1 MKYFKGGGGSSAPTE
16 TTVTQTDLPEYV
28 QPYFERL
35 LKRGEAESN
44 QPYSTYGGE
53 RIAYFSP
60 DELTSQA
67 MTRGYAQ
74 AGTPQEYQLASQR
87 AAMLG
92 GPYGS
97 GYQADYLG
105 NTYDAQ
111 GYGSGYQAGLVG
123 SGYQAGQQREAYDA
137 QAYQPGYQA
146 GLVGSGYDAR
156 DLGLGF
162 GARGLQ
168 SGYQAQDNYS
178 TYNPL
183 ARASQYQAGD
193 VGPSYTPLGYEE
205 NISRFMSPYQ
215 QAVTD
220 VAKREATR
228 QSEMMA
234 DKTADAATQS
244 GGLGGYREAIM
255 QAERERNLATQLED
269 IQTKGSQAAFQSAQQ
284 QLAAERATGLGAA
297 QFGLQQFTA
306 SEQARQAQE
315 QMQQQAFQAGESAR
329 QKAAEMGMTARQ
341 QNQAARQAEEQFR
354 QSAFAQT
361 EKSREAQERFRQS
374 AYQAGE
380 SARQEAAKLGLS
392 AAQQNEAARQAQ
404 EKFAQSGFQLTEGSY
419 QKQAEIDLKRYQA
432 GEQARQA
439 AAKLGLTAAQQNEA
453 ARQAQEKFMQSAYA
467 ASEKSFQEQGRQD
480 IAAYQAREAARQAQ
494 EKLGQSAYDMSQR
507 YGLASVDAL
516 RGVGGDIT
524 DDVRQRIAA
533 LQGIGQQQRAM
544 QQASMDM
551 GYQDFL
557 RQQGYSQQQ
566 LGFLAGLLRG
576 VPVTPQQ
583 NISTYQQ
590 QPGLFQTAVGAGLQG
605 LGLYRGMAG

>member
-1 MKYFKGGGGSSAPTE
+1 MGGRSGGSSAPTE

-44 QPYSTYGGE
+44 QPYTPYQGE
-53 RIAYFSP
+53 RLAYFSP
-60 DELTSQA
+60 DELTSQG

-146 GLVGSGYDAR
+146 Q
-156 DLGLGF
+156 
-162 GARGLQ
+162 GLQ
-168 SGYQAQDNYS
+168 SGYRAQDNFS
-178 TYNPL
+178 TYNPN
-183 ARASQYQAGD
+183 ARQSGYQAGQ
-193 VGPSYTPLGYEE
+193 VGPAFQQLGYEE
-205 NISRFMSPYQ
+205 NIDRFMSPYQ

-220 VAKREATR
+220 IQKREATR
-228 QSEMMA
+228 QSEMMG
-234 DKTADAATQS
+234 DKTADAAAMS

-255 QAERERNLATQLED
+255 QSERERNLGTQLSD
-269 IQTKGSQAAFQSAQQ
+269 IQAKGSQAAFQSAQQ
-284 QLAAERATGLGAA
+284 QLAAERTAGLDASR
-297 QFGLQQFTA
+297 FGLQQFTA
-306 SEQARQAQE
+306 GEQARQAQE
-315 QMQQQAFQAGESAR
+315 QMQQQAFQVSEAAR

-341 QNQAARQAEEQFR
+341 QNQAARQAEEQYR

-361 EKSREAQERFRQS
+361 ES
-374 AYQAGE
+374 
-380 SARQEAAKLGLS
+380 
-392 AAQQNEAARQAQ
+392 ARQAQ
-404 EKFAQSGFQLTEGSY
+404 EKFGQSGFQLTEGSY

-432 GEQARQA
+432 GEAAKQA
-439 AAKLGLTAAQQNEA
+439 ASKLGLTAAQQNEA

-467 ASEKSFQEQGRQD
+467 TSEKSFQEQGRQD

-494 EKLGQSAYDMSQR
+494 EKYGQSAYDMSQR

-516 RGVGGDIT
+516 RGVGGEIQ

-533 LQGIGQQQRAM
+533 LQGVGQGNRAM

-557 RQQGYSQQQ
+557 RQQNYSNQQ
-566 LGFLAGLLRG
+566 LSQLAGLLRG

-583 NISTYQQ
+583 QISTYQQ

-605 LGLYRGMAG
+605 LGLYRGMS

>member
-168 SGYQAQDNYS
+168 SQYQAQDNYS
-178 TYNPL
+178 TYNPFS
-183 ARASQYQAGD
+183 RASQYQAGQ
-193 VGPSYTPLGYEE
+193 VGPAYTPLRYEE

-419 QKQAEIDLKRYQA
+419 QKQAEIDLKRYEA

>member
-1 MKYFKGGGGSSAPTE
+1 MRYFKGGGGSSAPTE

-44 QPYSTYGGE
+44 QQYTPYQGE
-53 RIAYFSP
+53 RLAYFSP
-60 DELTSQA
+60 DELASQG

-87 AAMLG
+87 AAQLG
-92 GPYGS
+92 EPYGS

-123 SGYQAGQQREAYDA
+123 SGYQAGQQREGYDA
-137 QAYQPGYQA
+137 QSYQPGYQA
-146 GLVGSGYDAR
+146 Q
-156 DLGLGF
+156 
-162 GARGLQ
+162 GLQ
-168 SGYQAQDNYS
+168 SGYRAQDNFS
-178 TYNPL
+178 TYNPN
-183 ARASQYQAGD
+183 ARQSGYQAGQ
-193 VGPSYTPLGYEE
+193 VGPAFQQLGYEE
-205 NISRFMSPYQ
+205 NIDRFMSPYQ

-220 VAKREATR
+220 IQKREATR
-228 QSEMMA
+228 QSEMMG
-234 DKTADAATQS
+234 DKTADAAAMS

-255 QAERERNLATQLED
+255 QAERERNLGTQLSD
-269 IQTKGSQAAFQSAQQ
+269 IQAKGSQAAFQSAQQ
-284 QLAAERATGLGAA
+284 QLAAERTAGLDASR
-297 QFGLQQFTA
+297 FGLQQFTA
-306 SEQARQAQE
+306 GEQARQAQE
-315 QMQQQAFQAGESAR
+315 QMQQQAFQVSEAAR

-354 QSAFAQT
+354 QSAFSQT
-361 EKSREAQERFRQS
+361 ESSRQAQEKFRQS

-380 SARQEAAKLGLS
+380 QARQEAAKLGLN

-404 EKFAQSGFQLTEGSY
+404 EKFSQSGFQLTESSY
-419 QKQAEIDLKRYQA
+419 QNQAEIDLKRYQA
-432 GEQARQA
+432 GEAAKQA
-439 AAKLGLTAAQQNEA
+439 ASKLGLTAAQQNEA

-467 ASEKSFQEQGRQD
+467 TSEKSFQEQGRQD

-494 EKLGQSAYDMSQR
+494 EKYGQSAYDMSQR

-516 RGVGGDIT
+516 RGVGGEIQ

-533 LQGIGQQQRAM
+533 LQGIGQGNRAM
-544 QQASMDM
+544 QQASLDM

-557 RQQGYSQQQ
+557 RQQNYSNQQ
-566 LGFLAGLLRG
+566 LSQLAGLLRG

-583 NISTYQQ
+583 QISTYQQ
-590 QPGLFQTAVGAGLQG
+590 QPGLFQTAIGAGLQG
-605 LGLYRGMAG
+605 LGLYKGMS

>member
-1 MKYFKGGGGSSAPTE
+1 MRYFKGGGGSSAPTE

-44 QPYSTYGGE
+44 QPYTPYQGE
-53 RIAYFSP
+53 RLAYFSP

-87 AAMLG
+87 AAQLG

-137 QAYQPGYQA
+137 QSYQPGYQ
-146 GLVGSGYDAR
+146 
-156 DLGLGF
+156 
-162 GARGLQ
+162 ARGLQ
-168 SGYQAQDNYS
+168 SGYQAQDNFS
-178 TYNPL
+178 TYNPF
-183 ARASQYQAGD
+183 ARQSGYQAGQ
-193 VGPSYTPLGYEE
+193 VGPEFQQLGYEE

-220 VAKREATR
+220 IQKREATR
-228 QSEMMA
+228 QSEMMG
-234 DKTADAATQS
+234 DKTADAAAMS

-255 QAERERNLATQLED
+255 QAERERNLGTQLSD
-269 IQTKGSQAAFQSAQQ
+269 IQAKGSQAAFQSAQQ
-284 QLAAERATGLGAA
+284 QLAAERASSLDASK
-297 QFGLQQFTA
+297 FGLQQFTA
-306 SEQARQAQE
+306 GEQARQAQE
-315 QMQQQAFQAGESAR
+315 QMQQQAFQVSEAAR

-341 QNQAARQAEEQFR
+341 QNQAARQAEEQYR

-361 EKSREAQERFRQS
+361 ES
-374 AYQAGE
+374 
-380 SARQEAAKLGLS
+380 
-392 AAQQNEAARQAQ
+392 ARQAQ
-404 EKFAQSGFQLTEGSY
+404 EKFGQSGFQLTESSF
-419 QKQAEIDLKRYQA
+419 QKQADIDLKRYQA
-432 GEQARQA
+432 GEAAKQQ

-467 ASEKSFQEQGRQD
+467 TSEKSFQEQGKQD

-494 EKLGQSAYDMSQR
+494 EKYGQSAYDMSQR

-516 RGVGGDIT
+516 RGAGGDIQ

-533 LQGIGQQQRAM
+533 LQGIGQGNRAM

-557 RQQGYSQQQ
+557 RQQNYSNQQ
-566 LGFLAGLLRG
+566 LTQLAGLLRG

-583 NISTYQQ
+583 QISTYQQ

-605 LGLYRGMAG
+605 LGLYRGMS

>member
-74 AGTPQEYQLASQR
+74 AGTPYEYQLASQR
-87 AAMLG
+87 ASMLG

-168 SGYQAQDNYS
+168 SQYQAQDNYS
-178 TYNPL
+178 TYNPF
-183 ARASQYQAGD
+183 ARASQYQAGQ
-193 VGPSYTPLGYEE
+193 VGPAYTPLGYEE

-297 QFGLQQFTA
+297 QFGLQQFSA

-354 QSAFAQT
+354 QSAFTQT
-361 EKSREAQERFRQS
+361 EQSRQAQEKFRQS

-419 QKQAEIDLKRYQA
+419 QKQAEIDLKRYEA

-494 EKLGQSAYDMSQR
+494 EKFGQSAYDMSQR

-516 RGVGGDIT
+516 RGVGSDIT
-524 DDVRQRIAA
+524 DDVRARIAA
-533 LQGIGQQQRAM
+533 LQGTGQQQRAM

>member
-1 MKYFKGGGGSSAPTE
+1 MGGRSGGSSAPTE

-44 QPYSTYGGE
+44 QQYTPYQGE
-53 RIAYFSP
+53 RLAYFSP
-60 DELTSQA
+60 DELTSQG

-137 QAYQPGYQA
+137 QSYQPSYQA
-146 GLVGSGYDAR
+146 GLVGSGYQAR

-162 GARGLQ
+162 GAQGLQ
-168 SGYQAQDNYS
+168 SGYQAQDNFS
-178 TYNPL
+178 TYNPN
-183 ARASQYQAGD
+183 ARQSGYQAGQ
-193 VGPSYTPLGYEE
+193 VGPEFQQLGYEE
-205 NISRFMSPYQ
+205 NINRFMSPYQ

-220 VAKREATR
+220 VQKREATR
-228 QSEMMA
+228 QSEMMG
-234 DKTADAATQS
+234 DKTADAAAMS

-255 QAERERNLATQLED
+255 QAERERNLGTQLDD
-269 IQTKGSQAAFQSAQQ
+269 IQSKGSQAAFQSAQQ
-284 QLAAERATGLGAA
+284 QLAAERASGLDASR
-297 QFGLQQFTA
+297 FGLQQFTA
-306 SEQARQAQE
+306 GEQARQAQE
-315 QMQQQAFQAGESAR
+315 QMQQQAFSVSEAAR

-341 QNQAARQAEEQFR
+341 QNQAARQAEEQYR

-361 EKSREAQERFRQS
+361 ES
-374 AYQAGE
+374 
-380 SARQEAAKLGLS
+380 
-392 AAQQNEAARQAQ
+392 ARQAQ
-404 EKFAQSGFQLTEGSY
+404 EKFGQSGFQLTESSF
-419 QKQAEIDLKRYQA
+419 QKQADIDLKRYQA
-432 GEQARQA
+432 GEAAKQQ

-467 ASEKSFQEQGRQD
+467 TSEKSFQEQGRQD

-494 EKLGQSAYDMSQR
+494 EKYGQSAYDMSQR

-516 RGVGGDIT
+516 RGVGGNIQ

-533 LQGIGQQQRAM
+533 LQGIGQGNRAM

-557 RQQGYSQQQ
+557 RQQNYSNQQ
-566 LGFLAGLLRG
+566 LSQLAGLLRG

-583 NISTYQQ
+583 QISTYQQ

-605 LGLYRGMAG
+605 LGLYKGMS

>member
-1 MKYFKGGGGSSAPTE
+1 MRYFKGGGGSSAPTE

-44 QPYSTYGGE
+44 QQYTPYQGE
-53 RIAYFSP
+53 RLAYFSP
-60 DELTSQA
+60 DELASQG

-105 NTYDAQ
+105 DTYDAQ

-123 SGYQAGQQREAYDA
+123 SGYQAGQQREGYDA
-137 QAYQPGYQA
+137 QNYQPGYQA
-146 GLVGSGYDAR
+146 Q
-156 DLGLGF
+156 
-162 GARGLQ
+162 GLQ
-168 SGYQAQDNYS
+168 SGYRAQDNFS
-178 TYNPL
+178 TYNPN
-183 ARASQYQAGD
+183 ARQSGYQAGQ
-193 VGPSYTPLGYEE
+193 VGPAFQQLGYEE
-205 NISRFMSPYQ
+205 NIDRFMSPYQ

-220 VAKREATR
+220 VQKREATR
-228 QSEMMA
+228 QSEMMG
-234 DKTADAATQS
+234 DKTADAAAMS

-255 QAERERNLATQLED
+255 QAERERNLGTQLDD
-269 IQTKGSQAAFQSAQQ
+269 IQAKGSQAGFQSAQQ
-284 QLAAERATGLGAA
+284 QLAAERASGLDASR
-297 QFGLQQFTA
+297 FGLQQFTA
-306 SEQARQAQE
+306 GEQARQAQE
-315 QMQQQAFQAGESAR
+315 QMQQQAFSVSEAAR
-329 QKAAEMGMTARQ
+329 QKAAEMGMNARQ
-341 QNQAARQAEEQFR
+341 QNQAARQAEEQYR
-354 QSAFAQT
+354 QSAFSQT
-361 EKSREAQERFRQS
+361 ES
-374 AYQAGE
+374 
-380 SARQEAAKLGLS
+380 
-392 AAQQNEAARQAQ
+392 ARQAQ
-404 EKFAQSGFQLTEGSY
+404 EKFGQSGFQLTESSY
-419 QKQAEIDLKRYQA
+419 QKQADIDLKRYQA
-432 GEQARQA
+432 GEAAKQQ

-467 ASEKSFQEQGRQD
+467 TSEKSFQEQGRQD

-494 EKLGQSAYDMSQR
+494 EKYGQSAYDMSQR

-516 RGVGGDIT
+516 RGVGGEIQ

-533 LQGIGQQQRAM
+533 LQGVGQGNRAM

-557 RQQGYSQQQ
+557 RQQNYSNQQ
-566 LGFLAGLLRG
+566 LSQLAGLLRG

-583 NISTYQQ
+583 QISTYQQ
-590 QPGLFQTAVGAGLQG
+590 QPGLFQTAVGAGLSG
-605 LGLYRGMAG
+605 LGLYKGMS

>member
-1 MKYFKGGGGSSAPTE
+1 MRYFKGGGGSSAPTE

-44 QPYSTYGGE
+44 QPYTPYQGE
-53 RIAYFSP
+53 RLAYFSP
-60 DELTSQA
+60 DELTSQG

-137 QAYQPGYQA
+137 QSYQPGYQA
-146 GLVGSGYDAR
+146 Q
-156 DLGLGF
+156 
-162 GARGLQ
+162 GLQ
-168 SGYQAQDNYS
+168 SGYQAQDNFS
-178 TYNPL
+178 TYNPF
-183 ARASQYQAGD
+183 ARQSGYQAGQ
-193 VGPSYTPLGYEE
+193 VGPEFQQLGYEE
-205 NISRFMSPYQ
+205 NINRFMSPYQ

-220 VAKREATR
+220 GQKREATR
-228 QSEMMA
+228 QSEMMG
-234 DKTADAATQS
+234 DKTADAAAMS

-255 QAERERNLATQLED
+255 QAERERNLGTQLSD
-269 IQTKGSQAAFQSAQQ
+269 IQAKGSQAAFQSAQQ
-284 QLAAERATGLGAA
+284 QLAAERASGLDASK
-297 QFGLQQFTA
+297 FGLQQFTA
-306 SEQARQAQE
+306 GEQARQAQE
-315 QMQQQAFQAGESAR
+315 QMQQQAFSVSEQAR

-341 QNQAARQAEEQFR
+341 QNQAARQAEEQYR

-361 EKSREAQERFRQS
+361 ES
-374 AYQAGE
+374 
-380 SARQEAAKLGLS
+380 
-392 AAQQNEAARQAQ
+392 ARQAQ
-404 EKFAQSGFQLTEGSY
+404 EKFGQSGFQLTEGSY

-432 GEQARQA
+432 GEAAKQQ

-467 ASEKSFQEQGRQD
+467 TSEKSFQEQGRQD

-494 EKLGQSAYDMSQR
+494 EKYGQSAYDMSQR

-516 RGVGGDIT
+516 RGVGGNIQ

-533 LQGIGQQQRAM
+533 LQGVGQGNRAM

-557 RQQGYSQQQ
+557 RQQNYSNQQ
-566 LGFLAGLLRG
+566 LSQLAGLLRG

-583 NISTYQQ
+583 QISTYQQ

-605 LGLYRGMAG
+605 LGLYKGMS